1 MKKVVKL
8 TEKQLTKIIKKIIN
22 EASLTTP
29 DTWAKL
35 NNVQGRQVLISSD
48 GGIAITNR
56 ENKAVKIRFA
66 GKVMFTS
73 IDINVGR
80 VDETESGI
88 TITTKQSKRQ
98 TYLTPN
104 HVSTLLAFV
113 DNPKQSK
120 MEFVDVSV
128 KEPDSNEL
136 KKGTIIASKV

>member
-8 TEKQLTKIIKKIIN
+8 TERQLAKIINKIIN
-22 EASLTTP
+22 EASLTTL

-104 HVSTLLAFV
+104 HVSSLLAFV

-128 KEPDSNEL
+128 KEPDSNEI

>member
-8 TEKQLTKIIKKIIN
+8 TERQLAKIINKIIN
-22 EASLTTP
+22 EASLTTL

-128 KEPDSNEL
+128 KEPDSNEI